1 MHRPFFG
8 ANIYLLIA
16 VKYNIKDRLTD
27 NLRHSKWAKMETDSI
42 RCRRCGGT
50 SFFKD
55 GETAKCGGCGAEYD
69 IALLRADAERPGA
82 ERNAPDASGGLYPRP
97 LSADEKEARLRKYL
111 EEEKRRLAAE
121 QQFDPES
128 RRRSAE
134 AERRNLTKLTKR
146 ACEAREEE
154 GRRQFQGCYY
164 YVALVIFV
172 PFCHDF
178 FYDKSIMIFI
188 ILFTVLVLALPFIF
202 YRPDN
207 NDKNRP

>member
-1 MHRPFFG
+1 M
-8 ANIYLLIA
+8 A
-16 VKYNIKDRLTD
+16 T
-27 NLRHSKWAKMETDSI
+27 HSI
-42 RCRRCGGT
+42 CCRRCGGT

-55 GETAKCGGCGAEYD
+55 GRTAQCDRCGAEYD

-82 ERNAPDASGGLYPRP
+82 ERNASEALDGGVYPP
-97 LSADEKEARLRKYL
+97 PQSAADKEARRRKYL
-111 EEEKRRLAAE
+111 EEEKRWLAAE
-121 QQFDPES
+121 EQFDPES
-128 RRRSAE
+128 RRRSIE
-134 AERRNLTKLTKR
+134 AERRSLTEITKR
-146 ACEAREEE
+146 AYEAREEE

-164 YVALVIFV
+164 YVALVIFI

-202 YRPDN
+202 HRPEN